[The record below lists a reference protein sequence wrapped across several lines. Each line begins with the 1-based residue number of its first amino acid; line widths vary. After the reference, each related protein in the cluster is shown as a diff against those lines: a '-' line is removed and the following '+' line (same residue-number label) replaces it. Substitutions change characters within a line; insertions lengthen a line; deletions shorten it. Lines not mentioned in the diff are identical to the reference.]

1 MWGKEQIVPPENGLK
16 GKDLL
21 FAHSF
26 TPNDVNALFEIFGQT
41 NQGKTPDG
49 FGHKK
54 VLLIP
59 HEFNPAFNFMGFA
72 ASAIGCQVNFQY
84 YSGQD
89 VGEIMALVARHNP
102 DLVVLDTPE
111 IAPTVAGYSVPPV
124 INVASGVGNPC
135 EALAGLFIIKKALGK
150 IDDLHLFLG
159 TVDDS
164 AVSLLALLCSL
175 GKRVNLGVLQKD
187 LDDFDAFLRRN
198 LTTSGISLMAVT
210 QEDASRAEVIYD
222 SPGGLL
228 PEKIGPGTLVF
239 SRLTI
244 EGFRLPTQIAV
255 LETVLGK
262 D

>member
-1 MWGKEQIVPPENGLK
+1 MWGKEQIAPPGNGLK

-26 TPNDVNALFEIFGQT
+26 TPNDVNTLFEIFEQID
-41 NQGKTPDG
+41 QGKTPSG
-49 FGHKK
+49 FDRKK

-59 HEFNPAFNFMGFA
+59 HEFNPVFNFMGLA
-72 ASAIGCQVNFQY
+72 ASTIDCQVNFQY
-84 YSGQD
+84 CSGQD
-89 VGEIMALVARHNP
+89 VGEIMALVTRYNP

-111 IAPTVAGYSVPPV
+111 IAPTIAGHSVPPV

-135 EALAGLFIIKKALGK
+135 EALAGLFIIKKALGR

-175 GKRVNLGVLQKD
+175 GKRVNLGVLHQD
-187 LDDFDAFLRRN
+187 LENFDAFLRRN
-198 LTTSGISLMAVT
+198 LITSGISLMAVT

-222 SPGGLL
+222 FPGRPRG
-228 PEKIGPGTLVF
+228 KIGPGTLVF

-244 EGFRLPTQIAV
+244 EGFRLPTQMAV
-255 LETVLGK
+255 LEAVLGK
-262 D
+262 E